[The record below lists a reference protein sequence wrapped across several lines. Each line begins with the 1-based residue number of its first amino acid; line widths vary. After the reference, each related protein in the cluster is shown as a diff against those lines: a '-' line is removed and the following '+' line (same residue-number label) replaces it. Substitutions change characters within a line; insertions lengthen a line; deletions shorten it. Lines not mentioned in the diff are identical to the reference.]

1 MVKKIML
8 TFTITTS
15 TKLASMSLFKDD
27 LLLGNITIN
36 VKRTH
41 SINILS
47 QVKSL
52 FDWSDEKISNVT
64 HVIISK
70 GPGSFTG
77 IRIAM
82 ALIKGIFAL
91 DKDVEIYSVS
101 ELDAIYYNVKNLGD
115 IIVSG
120 IDSRKG
126 KIYYNIH
133 TDQVKTTNDSIGNI
147 YELIK
152 NFENSGKSLVFAG
165 DIAYNYR
172 DEINKLNHCKLS
184 YHKLLVDSKIFYDMF
199 KEGLATKEDISTLAP
214 YYLEKSQA
222 EKEYKGE

>member
-52 FDWSDEKISNVT
+52 FDWADEKISNVT

-101 ELDAIYYNVKNLGD
+101 ELDAIYYNVK
-115 IIVSG
+115 
-120 IDSRKG
+120 
-126 KIYYNIH
+126 
-133 TDQVKTTNDSIGNI
+133 TW
-147 YELIK
+147 
-152 NFENSGKSLVFAG
+152 
-165 DIAYNYR
+165 
-172 DEINKLNHCKLS
+172 EI
-184 YHKLLVDSKIFYDMF
+184 
-199 KEGLATKEDISTLAP
+199 
-214 YYLEKSQA
+214 
-222 EKEYKGE
+222 

>member
-1 MVKKIML
+1 ML

-52 FDWSDEKISNVT
+52 FDWADEKISNVT

-133 TDQVKTTNDSIGNI
+133 TNQVKTTNDSIGNI

-165 DIAYNYR
+165 DIAYTV
-172 DEINKLNHCKLS
+172 S
-184 YHKLLVDSKIFYDMF
+184 YTHLTLP
-199 KEGLATKEDISTLAP
+199 TKA
-214 YYLEKSQA
+214 
-222 EKEYKGE
+222 

>member
-1 MVKKIML
+1 ML

-52 FDWSDEKISNVT
+52 FDWADEKISNVT

-133 TDQVKTTNDSIGNI
+133 TNQVKTTNDSIGNI

-152 NFENSGKSLVFAG
+152 NFENLGKSLVFAG
-165 DIAYNYR
+165 DIAYNY
-172 DEINKLNHCKLS
+172 LS
-184 YHKLLVDSKIFYDMF
+184 LIHIWRCRRR
-199 KEGLATKEDISTLAP
+199 G
-214 YYLEKSQA
+214 
-222 EKEYKGE
+222 

>member
-15 TKLASMSLFKDD
+15 TKLASMSLFKDN

-52 FDWSDEKISNVT
+52 FDWADEKISNVT

-133 TDQVKTTNDSIGNI
+133 TNQVKTTKIGRAH
-147 YELIK
+147 
-152 NFENSGKSLVFAG
+152 V
-165 DIAYNYR
+165 
-172 DEINKLNHCKLS
+172 
-184 YHKLLVDSKIFYDMF
+184 
-199 KEGLATKEDISTLAP
+199 
-214 YYLEKSQA
+214 
-222 EKEYKGE
+222 